1 MYLTE
6 RQVKYFKVFRK
17 KIILRRGHIHSEG
30 VLVSKGCYTQVPQT
44 GWHKHWRVI
53 VLHGTKAW
61 RPEIKVSATWVL
73 SRAQSLRALDLSR
86 PLSLACRWQTSSC
99 LFIWFSLYACMSLRP
114 NFPFIRVT
122 SHRELETT
130 PPPCPITSS

>member
-73 SRAQSLRALDLSR
+73 SRAQSLRALDLSQASLLGLQMADLF
-86 PLSLACRWQTSSC
+86 LSLHLVFPVCMHVPQTK
-99 LFIWFSLYACMSLRP
+99 
-114 NFPFIRVT
+114 FPFYKGYQ
-122 SHRELETT
+122 S
-130 PPPCPITSS
+130 